1 MAIQL
6 HYRKQKKVDS
16 MDKQNQ
22 IFSYVE
28 PEENSGY
35 LLWQVTMQW
44 QLSMNRALGKMGL
57 TLTQFSLMA
66 GLYWLS
72 RKEKTVTQQQLADY
86 ANTDKMMTSKVLMA
100 LEKKQIIK
108 RVKDPVDSRAKQLR
122 ITSKGTQILKE
133 AYHIVEQV
141 DAVFFKNVIKDKAT
155 FDHLL
160 MRLIK

>member
-1 MAIQL
+1 
-6 HYRKQKKVDS
+6 
-16 MDKQNQ
+16 MDKQPEVFPY
-22 IFSYVE
+22 IE

-72 RKEKTVTQQQLADY
+72 KKQTVSQQQLADY
-86 ANTDKMMTSKVLMA
+86 ANTDKMMTSKVLMV
-100 LEKKQIIK
+100 LEKKQFIE
-108 RVKDPVDSRAKQLR
+108 RVKDPSDSRAKQLKMTDTGVQALR
-122 ITSKGTQILKE
+122 ES
-133 AYHIVEQV
+133 YRIVEQV
-141 DAVFFKNVIKDKAT
+141 DGVFFKDVVKDKVL
-155 FDHLL
+155 FDSLL

>member
-1 MAIQL
+1 
-6 HYRKQKKVDS
+6 
-16 MDKQNQ
+16 MDTQSP
-22 IFSYVE
+22 IFSYIE

-72 RKEKTVTQQQLADY
+72 KKKQTVTQQQLADY
-86 ANTDKMMTSKVLMA
+86 ANTDKMMTSKVLMV

-108 RVKDPVDSRAKQLR
+108 RMNDPSDSRAKQLR
-122 ITSKGTQILKE
+122 ITDKGTQILRE
-133 AYHIVEQV
+133 AYHIVQQV
-141 DAVFFKNVIKDKAT
+141 DDSFFKPVIKDKVV
-155 FDHLL
+155 FDNLL

>member
-1 MAIQL
+1 
-6 HYRKQKKVDS
+6 
-16 MDKQNQ
+16 MDTP
-22 IFSYVE
+22 IFSYKQ

-72 RKEKTVTQQQLADY
+72 KDNPGVTQQQLADY

-100 LEKKQIIK
+100 LEKKLILE
-108 RVKDPVDSRAKQLR
+108 RVKDPVDSRAKQLKM
-122 ITSKGTQILKE
+122 TEKGEEVLRE
-133 AYHIVEQV
+133 AYRIVQEV
-141 DAVFFKNVIKDKAT
+141 DKVFFKDVVKDKVT
-155 FDHLL
+155 FDGFL
-160 MRLIK
+160 MKLIKLPG